1 MINTTKIAKSNLKNN
16 KSKGILIIVTII
28 LATTL
33 LLALGMTCVDW
44 NAYNKQRVIEYS
56 GTQHGIYAGIDED
69 KYEEIKIHANID
81 ETGIVNG
88 IGVKS
93 YKDES
98 KIGISY
104 VDENA
109 MKYSNVKLIKG
120 SIPVKENEIIL
131 EDLALEKLGY
141 DAKVGQKIK
150 IEFED
155 FSDGEIVNKEFV
167 LTGIMKANEQAKI
180 KKSYMG
186 VVSKEYM
193 TLTRDM
199 AKENYNVFVTIKDAS
214 IFYLSIIIK
223 VQEFGKLRALGATKK
238 QIKSIVLK
246 EGVILSSIAIPIGVL
261 LGYIINKTIFGP
273 MMASDQQIS
282 KLPIC
287 IGVIIISLITVLV
300 SLLKP
305 MKEASKVSIV
315 EAVRYNGQDKSKKK
329 TRTGYEE
336 INLNRLSLANLTRNK
351 KRTYVTILSLSLS
364 GIIFVVMSSV
374 MGIIDINKMA
384 RMHYPYD
391 IELTLDG
398 YTFGEEDSP
407 NTEMNILQTKNPLGK
422 EFGKQILRNKA

>member
-56 GTQHGIYAGIDED
+56 GTQHGIYAGI
-69 KYEEIKIHANID
+69 
-81 ETGIVNG
+81 
-88 IGVKS
+88 
-93 YKDES
+93 
-98 KIGISY
+98 
-104 VDENA
+104 DENA

-199 AKENYNVFVTIKDAS
+199 AKENYNV
-214 IFYLSIIIK
+214 
-223 VQEFGKLRALGATKK
+223 
-238 QIKSIVLK
+238 
-246 EGVILSSIAIPIGVL
+246 
-261 LGYIINKTIFGP
+261 
-273 MMASDQQIS
+273 
-282 KLPIC
+282 
-287 IGVIIISLITVLV
+287 
-300 SLLKP
+300 
-305 MKEASKVSIV
+305 
-315 EAVRYNGQDKSKKK
+315 
-329 TRTGYEE
+329 
-336 INLNRLSLANLTRNK
+336 
-351 KRTYVTILSLSLS
+351 
-364 GIIFVVMSSV
+364 
-374 MGIIDINKMA
+374 
-384 RMHYPYD
+384 
-391 IELTLDG
+391 
-398 YTFGEEDSP
+398 
-407 NTEMNILQTKNPLGK
+407 
-422 EFGKQILRNKA
+422 